1 MRRLLNLFFLLVMV
15 LTSNAQQPLTSYSDL
30 VWVYKIHPDAFDH
43 KNKIKQKNIAQYLQ
57 FVDTT
62 RDFAL
67 FNRQQTKGIYYYST
81 VAHSYSQYF
90 VESNVYSITDL
101 KVNFLKNSKGIL
113 LVIRNKD
120 GQWVKSAEVIASKKI
135 IPFNVENNGYLVEAD
150 SEYLRI
156 KYQGEELFYSLKTF
170 ASSYRKKSNRGIK
183 EFWASSKPMYRM
195 GDTLKVKY
203 FNKKMSRFD
212 RVNNPLR
219 VSLSSQGIWEDTVFY
234 VKPYRKSFYE
244 FSFPLATWNF
254 TLDKDIRVSVSNRG
268 VYSYH
273 FVPYTQYELKD
284 LLLDYQ
290 INKTKIHK
298 EDSLILQVNVK
309 DKNQFLL
316 HDATVYAE
324 VVFSNLRK
332 QSISTKQE
340 EFQKIIW
347 SGELTKESDGH
358 FYLRLTGNDFP
369 GVDANYTISLKATT
383 SNQLTIEERI
393 TFITDYDLGFEVST
407 VRNDSIVINALNKE
421 KLSGNYTV
429 TFLNTLY
436 EELASQKLSLQ
447 KWVVLPKGTEYLKVS
462 SEEGQVYLQPVSDF
476 LQPQVKIDQQQSV
489 TAIEVQSSAPVWYT
503 VTKNNK
509 IITSGYKE
517 RVNHQYPSGRKDVFL
532 VKIYYLQ
539 GNEWKEASYSS
550 SFSPAYKIEIEA
562 PEKAAPG
569 QEVNTLLTVKDQNG
583 RPVKDLDITASG
595 VKEQFERTNFYAE
608 SSVPAQHK
616 RIKMQRVEN
625 IDQYQKIKD
634 VKQLKEFY
642 DNPLMQLMYTDSAYV
657 YTEDAPTQADQLLF
671 YYIGKD
677 DLVAILKD
685 REPVQLSVNKNT
697 AVIPANLL
705 ECTEKLLVVT
715 SRKQFYIH
723 QVSVP
728 KGKRKVLVVNEKGVF
743 NNKTL
748 VSAVTHKI
756 SFTPQYFSV
765 SNTRYRYTTAYLK
778 ADDSYIPLS
787 AGGSNFFLSRL
798 HNGYSLHNYR
808 LYNQLFR
815 PNAFSSFFIDKGYV
829 YEKKEPESE
838 FSKSGYKKILP
849 GALRDIIYSEED
861 LDSLHIHSLL
871 TGATERTGEYNFYL
885 DVGNNVS
892 PKYVLVRY
900 NDTLNVY
907 ETNRV
912 NIKTNSRPV
921 IYYFYSYSKVLI
933 DSVEKKSDY
942 IVRKPDPQLKLAND
956 TERKELYRLL
966 EKKTGFESIRLEYSE
981 DWTSLNYIK
990 LMVLDEQYN
999 PIPFANVKYQGGNAS
1014 TNQNGIVTI
1023 PWIKTPYVEISALG
1037 YNSVKYYW
1045 QENSNIILMQP
1056 ESYDLEEVVV
1066 VGYGAKRS
1074 IETSLA
1080 GRVAGLSAKNTNI
1093 RIRGLAS
1100 MERNLESDDMM
1111 SKKEDAHSD
1120 VQDINEVQE
1129 VSYYVPIVRSSFK
1142 DEGFWFPDLRTDING
1157 QINLKY
1163 KLPDDI
1169 TAWKAQFL
1177 ITDGKKH
1184 FYTKKLPLR
1193 VYLPVFVDIEHPR
1206 FLTDKDYFQYTTK
1219 VRKVEDS
1226 GTVNI
1231 EQEIAINK
1239 ETVKNNTVRLTDLL
1253 AAKIFAQVNA
1263 DTAVRIEYK
1272 VSIDK
1277 KMVDAIEKTIPVF
1290 PVGTLIADQEY
1301 VVLTKDTSIKVANR
1315 SANIYLAIQNN
1326 YPSVLND
1333 RIKYL
1338 RDYFYDCNE
1347 QQASKLIGLLWQ
1359 KKLYESQQMKFK
1371 QDGLVRKIIKQLV
1384 SNQNDK
1390 GGWSWFGKKDATEWI
1405 TDHVNTALKMAVE
1418 NGYEVKTEVFAKING
1433 LALEWKNNAKSDRIV
1448 ALKILNEAVAEKDI
1462 RLGYDKRSPYHILL
1476 LSRIL
1481 NLEVDSVLS
1490 KVIEKEYI
1498 AYYPS
1503 AFSFVLDNSVIV
1515 NIELYRY
1522 LKSIN
1527 HRMAPKVL
1535 NHLKEIFLSK
1545 QYLNTYQ
1552 LSNLMNVVM
1561 PEMITVNSAT
1571 KENRFWVN
1579 GQPVKFNEEG
1589 YYENQFKSTDSI
1601 DMRFEGTSL
1610 SYLSFYSKRWDTAA
1624 VSVNNGYRVTTDL
1637 VSATRPGEIVKLK
1650 VSVDAERTADYVMLE
1665 IPIPAGL
1672 DYAEK
1677 PAARY
1682 GEYYRSYYDHQ
1693 VVIFYESLA
1702 AGKFEIEIPL
1712 VARYEGK
1719 YYINPAKISQQYF
1732 PAFYGATEVKW
1743 MNIFTN

>member
-1 MRRLLNLFFLLVMV
+1 MRRLLSLFFLLATVISS
-15 LTSNAQQPLTSYSDL
+15 TAQQPLTSYSGL
-30 VWVYKIHPDAFDH
+30 TWVYKIHPDAFDD
-43 KNKIKQKNIAQYLQ
+43 KNKIKQKEIARYLQ

-62 RDFAL
+62 RDFSL

-81 VAHSYSQYF
+81 VAHNYYQYF
-90 VESNVYSITDL
+90 VESNVYNITDL

-120 GQWVKSAEVIASKKI
+120 GQLVKSAEVIASKKLV
-135 IPFNVENNGYLVEAD
+135 PFNVENNGYLVEAD

-170 ASSYRKKSNRGIK
+170 SSGYRKKSNRGVK

-219 VSLSSQGIWEDTVFY
+219 VSLSSQGIWKDTVFY

-244 FSFPLATWNF
+244 FSFPLASWNF
-254 TLDKDIRVSVSNRG
+254 TLDKDITVSVSNRG

-273 FVPYTQYELKD
+273 FIPYTQYELKD

-290 INKTKIHK
+290 INKTTIHK

-340 EFQKIIW
+340 AFQKIIW
-347 SGELTKESDGH
+347 SGELIKESDGR
-358 FYLRLTGNDFP
+358 FYLRLAGNDFP
-369 GVDANYTISLKATT
+369 GIDANYTISLKATT
-383 SNQLTIEERI
+383 SNQLTIEEKI
-393 TFITDYDLGFEVST
+393 TLITDHDLGFEVST
-407 VRNDSIVINALNKE
+407 VRNDSIVINAVNKE

-447 KWVVLPKGTEYLKVS
+447 KWVVLPEGTEYLKVS
-462 SEEGQVYLQPVSDF
+462 SEEGQVFLLPVSDF
-476 LQPQVKIDQQQSV
+476 LQPQVKIDQQQSITV
-489 TAIEVQSSAPVWYT
+489 IDVQSPAPVWYT

-509 IITSGYKE
+509 IIASGYKE
-517 RVNHQYPSGRKDVFL
+517 RANHQYPSGSKDVYL

-562 PEKAAPG
+562 PEKATPG

-608 SSVPAQHK
+608 NSVPAQHK
-616 RIKMQRVEN
+616 RIKMQQIEN
-625 IDQYQKIKD
+625 INQYQKIKD
-634 VKQLKEFY
+634 VKQLKELY
-642 DNPLMQLMYTDSAYV
+642 DNPLMQLMYTDSAYM
-657 YTEDAPTQADQLLF
+657 YIEDAPSEADQLLF

-677 DLVAILKD
+677 DLIAVLKD
-685 REPVQLSVNKNT
+685 REPVHLSVDKNT
-697 AVIPANLL
+697 AVISANMLDR
-705 ECTEKLLVVT
+705 TEKLLVIT
-715 SRKQFYIH
+715 SKKQFYIH

-728 KGKRKVLVVNEKGVF
+728 KGKRKVFVVNEKGMF
-743 NNKTL
+743 NSKTL
-748 VSAVTHKI
+748 VSAVNDKI
-756 SFTPQYFSV
+756 RFTPQYFSL
-765 SNTRYRYTTAYLK
+765 SNGRYRYTTSYLK
-778 ADDSYIPLS
+778 VEDYYIPLLT
-787 AGGSNFFLSRL
+787 GSGNFILSGLQR
-798 HNGYSLHNYR
+798 GYSLYNYR
-808 LYNQLFR
+808 LYNQSFQ
-815 PNAFSSFFIDKGYV
+815 PNASSSFFIDKGYI
-829 YEKKEPESE
+829 YEKNEPERD
-838 FSKSGYKKILP
+838 FTKLGYRKTLP
-849 GALRDIIYSEED
+849 GALREIIYSERD
-861 LDSLHIHSLL
+861 LDSLHIQSLL
-871 TGATERTGEYNFYL
+871 SFNIKRNRENNFYL
-885 DVGNNVS
+885 DTSNSIS
-892 PKYVLVRY
+892 PKYILVRY
-900 NDTLNVY
+900 NDTLNIY
-907 ETNRV
+907 DRHSV
-912 NIKTNSRPV
+912 NVQSNSPAV
-921 IYYFYSYSKVLI
+921 IYYFYSYGKVLI
-933 DSVEKKSDY
+933 DSIEKKSDY
-942 IVRKPDPQLKLAND
+942 IVRKIDPQLKQANNA
-956 TERKELYRLL
+956 ERKELYRLL
-966 EKKTGFESIRLEYSE
+966 EKTTGFESIRLEYSE

-999 PIPFANVKYQGGNAS
+999 PIPFANVKYEGGNAS
-1014 TNQNGIVTI
+1014 TNANGIATI
-1023 PWIKTPYVEISALG
+1023 PLIKIPYVEISALG
-1037 YNSVKYYW
+1037 YNNVKYYW
-1045 QENSNIILMQP
+1045 HQKSNIILMNP
-1056 ESYDLEEVVV
+1056 KSYELDEVVV
-1066 VGYGAKRS
+1066 VGYAAKKNLQGVL
-1074 IETSLA
+1074 T
-1080 GRVAGLSAKNTNI
+1080 GRVVGVSAKSATI
-1093 RIRGLAS
+1093 RIRGLS
-1100 MERNLESDDMM
+1100 SIERGSAEDEITKM
-1111 SKKEDAHSD
+1111 EDADS
-1120 VQDINEVQE
+1120 VTPEINEEPE
-1129 VSYYVPIVRSSFK
+1129 VSYYVPRMRSSFK
-1142 DEGFWFPDLRTDING
+1142 DESFWFPDLKTDMNG
-1157 QINLKY
+1157 QVKLKY

-1169 TAWKAQFL
+1169 TAWKTQFL
-1177 ITDGKKH
+1177 VTDGKKH

-1193 VYLPVFVDIEHPR
+1193 VYLPVFADIEHPK

-1219 VRKVEDS
+1219 VRQVEDT

-1231 EQEIAINK
+1231 EQAISINN
-1239 ETVKNNTVRLTDLL
+1239 ETVKNSSGRLANILSE
-1253 AAKIFAQVNA
+1253 KNFASVKN
-1263 DTAVRIEYK
+1263 DTAVHIEYM
-1272 VSIDK
+1272 VSIDQ

-1290 PVGTLIADQEY
+1290 PVGTFIADQEY
-1301 VVLTKDTSIKVANR
+1301 FTLTKDTGISIANP

-1326 YPSVLND
+1326 YPSILND
-1333 RIKYL
+1333 RMKYL
-1338 RDYFYDCNE
+1338 QDYLYECNE
-1347 QQASKLIGLLWQ
+1347 QQASRLIGLLWQ
-1359 KKLYESQQMKFK
+1359 KKLYESRQMKFK
-1371 QDGLVRKIIKQLV
+1371 HDLRIKKIIKQLL

-1390 GGWSWFGKKDATEWI
+1390 GGWSWFGKNPATEWI
-1405 TDHVNTALKMAVE
+1405 TDHVNIALKMAVE
-1418 NGYEVKTEVFAKING
+1418 NGYEIKPEVFAKVNRQ
-1433 LALEWKNNAKSDRIV
+1433 ALEWKNDVNADRII
-1448 ALKILNEAVAEKDI
+1448 ALKILNEAVTESDI
-1462 RLGYDKRSPYHILL
+1462 RLGYNKRSSYHTLL
-1476 LSRIL
+1476 LSRIF
-1481 NLEVDSVLS
+1481 NLEIDSVLS
-1490 KVIEKEYI
+1490 RVTEKETI
-1498 AYYPS
+1498 AYYS
-1503 AFSFVLDNSVIV
+1503 SQLNYVLDNSVMTS
-1515 NIELYRY
+1515 IELYRY

-1527 HRMAPKVL
+1527 HRMTPKVM
-1535 NHLKEIFLSK
+1535 NYLKEIFLSK

-1552 LSNLMNVVM
+1552 LSSLMNVVM
-1561 PEMITVNSAT
+1561 PEIITEDTSSE
-1571 KENRFWVN
+1571 KNRFWVN

-1589 YYENQFKSTDSI
+1589 YYENQFRSTDAVNV
-1601 DMRFEGTSL
+1601 RFEGSSL
-1610 SYLSFYSKRWDTAA
+1610 SYLSFYTKRWDTAT
-1624 VSVNNGYRVTTDL
+1624 VSVNNGYRVTTNW

-1732 PAFYGATEVKW
+1732 PAFYGATGVKRMEVGEK
-1743 MNIFTN
+1743 